1 MTASANNHENDAA
14 LSDEPVNPFDPDAL
28 RADPGDDDIA
38 TRRIVHHIKVRK
50 PHKSEFFRVHPG
62 ADFTTDVYMIEA
74 GESIERDQ
82 FLVVPALAREVLA
95 ETSRRRLFVC
105 VNRSDTPF
113 LWASKLPS
121 SATTNSWVDTA
132 LTIAE
137 SAKRHW
143 VRMIP
148 DIGAGHYEEARA
160 EGLLVEPKFPDL
172 TFAQMLEKAFKNK
185 LITDYDHEVL
195 RALRGEI

>member
-1 MTASANNHENDAA
+1 MATPLN
-14 LSDEPVNPFDPDAL
+14 DEPSNPFDPEAL
-28 RADPGDDDIA
+28 RADPGDDDI
-38 TRRIVHHIKVRK
+38 TTKRVVHHMKVRK
-50 PHKSEFFRVHPG
+50 PYRHEFFRVNP
-62 ADFTTDVYMIEA
+62 DPSFSQDVYLIEA
-74 GESIERDQ
+74 GEGVEKDAFI
-82 FLVVPALAREVLA
+82 VAPALAREIVA

-105 VNRSDTPF
+105 VNRAETPF
-113 LWASKLPS
+113 IWACKLPS
-121 SATTNSWVDTA
+121 TTTTNSWVDTA

-172 TFAQMLEKAFKNK
+172 TFSQMLEKAFKNK

>member
-1 MTASANNHENDAA
+1 MTPPDV
-14 LSDEPVNPFDPDAL
+14 EPSNPFDPEGL

-38 TRRIVHHIKVRK
+38 TKRIVHHMKVRK
-50 PHKSEFFRVHPG
+50 PYRHEFFRVHPDQ
-62 ADFTTDVYMIEA
+62 AFCTDVYLIEA
-74 GESIERDQ
+74 GEGIERDA
-82 FLVVPALAREVLA
+82 FIVIPALAREILA

-105 VNRSDTPF
+105 VNRAETPF
-113 LWASKLPS
+113 IWASKLPTT
-121 SATTNSWVDTA
+121 ATTNSWVDTA

-137 SAKRHW
+137 SAKQYW

-160 EGLLVEPKFPDL
+160 EGLLAEPKFPNL
-172 TFAQMLEKAFKNK
+172 TFAQILELGFKNK

-195 RALRGEI
+195 RSLRGEI

>member
-1 MTASANNHENDAA
+1 MSNITSETPV
-14 LSDEPVNPFDPDAL
+14 DEPSNPFDPEGL

-38 TRRIVHHIKVRK
+38 TKRIVHHMKVRK
-50 PHKSEFFRVHPG
+50 PYRHEFFRVNPDP
-62 ADFTTDVYMIEA
+62 ALCTDVYLIEA
-74 GESIERDQ
+74 GDGVEKDAFI
-82 FLVVPALAREVLA
+82 VTPALAREILA

-105 VNRSDTPF
+105 VNRAETPF
-113 LWASKLPS
+113 IWASKLPS
-121 SATTNSWVDTA
+121 TATTNSWVDTA

-137 SAKRHW
+137 SAKQYW

-160 EGLLVEPKFPDL
+160 EGLLAEPKFPNL
-172 TFAQMLEKAFKNK
+172 TFTQILELGFKNK

-195 RALRGEI
+195 RGLRGEI

>member
-1 MTASANNHENDAA
+1 MANESV
-14 LSDEPVNPFDPDAL
+14 LTEPSDPFDPESL
-28 RADPGDDDIA
+28 RADPGDEDIA
-38 TRRIVHHIKVRK
+38 TRRIVHHMKVRK
-50 PHKSEFFRVHPG
+50 PYRHEFFRVNPDP
-62 ADFTTDVYMIEA
+62 AFTTDVYLIEA
-74 GESIERDQ
+74 GDGVEKDAFI
-82 FLVVPALAREVLA
+82 VIPALAREILA

-105 VNRSDTPF
+105 VNRAETPF

-137 SAKRHW
+137 SAKQYW

-160 EGLLVEPKFPDL
+160 EGLLAEPKFPDL
-172 TFAQMLEKAFKNK
+172 TFSQILEKGFKNK
-185 LITDYDHEVL
+185 LIKDYDHEVL
-195 RALRGEI
+195 RGLRGEI

>member
-1 MTASANNHENDAA
+1 MPNPGQTDADY
-14 LSDEPVNPFDPDAL
+14 SEPVNPFDPEAL
-28 RADPGDDDIA
+28 RADPSDDDI
-38 TRRIVHHIKVRK
+38 TTKRVVHHMKVRK
-50 PHKSEFFRVHPG
+50 PYRHEFFRVNP
-62 ADFTTDVYMIEA
+62 DPTFSTDVYLIEA
-74 GESIERDQ
+74 GEGVEKDAFI
-82 FLVVPALAREVLA
+82 VAPALAREIVA

-105 VNRSDTPF
+105 VNRAETPF
-113 LWASKLPS
+113 IWASKLPS
-121 SATTNSWVDTA
+121 TATTNAWVDTA

-137 SAKRHW
+137 SAKQYW

-160 EGLLVEPKFPDL
+160 EGLLAEPKFPGL
-172 TFAQMLEKAFKNK
+172 TFTQILELGFKNK